1 MSKKTLMV
9 VAGTLLIGVVAITA
23 GTEKLVESKT
33 QGKASQQTNKTVKHV
48 GVQGVEISSVNS
60 VIQKGVKPANQMNL
74 EKAIRLMT
82 TKQKRSKSSPSA
94 GAKISSGGKSKPGG
108 RGKGN
113 KDTRR
118 SVRHQDRLMNEGS

>member
-1 MSKKTLMV
+1 MNRKVLFASLAITTLI
-9 VAGTLLIGVVAITA
+9 LAITA
-23 GTEKLVESKT
+23 SGSPKPEEIKGSATSTAKKTAKHTSVE
-33 QGKASQQTNKTVKHV
+33 
-48 GVQGVEISSVNS
+48 GVEISSVNS

-94 GAKISSGGKSKPGG
+94 GAKISSGGRSRPGG
-108 RGKGN
+108 RGGPG

-118 SVRHQDRLMNEGS
+118 SVPHRDRIINEGS